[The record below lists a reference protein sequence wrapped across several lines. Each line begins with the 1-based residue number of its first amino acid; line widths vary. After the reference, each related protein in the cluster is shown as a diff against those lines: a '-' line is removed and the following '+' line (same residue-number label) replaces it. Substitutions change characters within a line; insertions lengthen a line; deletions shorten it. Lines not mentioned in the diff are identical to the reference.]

1 MLHSIS
7 RIASLIALTLL
18 LAPPP
23 VPADDV
29 SESARDVSPDPAIV
43 FSAFSFRGNAEIL
56 VSSGRAGMRETDNRG
71 NHWRRSMSG
80 LVDAATGIEPLA
92 SAQCQAPSAR
102 STMYVLSTAANNP
115 LLVDRPYRSDD
126 FGTTWRPLAAL
137 PGAFGCDVDPLDPDV
152 LYVGGFNPISG
163 FTVLFKSTDG
173 GQHFSSVGDG
183 LQQIDGPNGVFVSP
197 HNRNTIYVPDSGTF
211 QGLYVSTD
219 GGLHFAR
226 SPSAP
231 AYPFAIAIHPTEPG
245 TLFLATFNGLFRS
258 TDGGATFT
266 QPTGL
271 SPLAAGVA
279 FDPRDAQTN
288 YVPAG
293 TDGLFRT
300 LDGGAS
306 YSRLPG
312 PTADQLGH
320 FGVVNVGIPPKGT
333 PIYVST
339 SYGPLRSDDDGQT
352 FVPNQRDY
360 HGAAVNDLGFDA
372 TGRLLVGT
380 FHTLQLFRGAQPG
393 HPEPYQSP
401 GATIVPGGE
410 TVAIAASPA
419 NANVLLVALVVN
431 LGVFRTDNG
440 GATWTSVSGIPFTS
454 SADRMTFAPSD
465 ASRAYYVDTAGGPVT
480 GFYRSTD
487 EGRSFT
493 QTFSEGLGSVVVDPS
508 DANTVYVGT
517 FFDGNGLFK
526 STDGGLTFT
535 RLPLTAAQAGDF
547 GSLAIDPIRPQ
558 TVYAGR
564 RQGGVLRSDD
574 GGPTWAFVSELPG
587 GEVLGVALDPQ
598 HPAHVFAWIQGAGL
612 FRSDDRGG
620 TWRAADTGEA
630 KRRSGIEAGRGT
642 LVADPKVSGR
652 VYIGNAG
659 VVQIDTDEELVVN
672 DFASSWTQQ
681 ASGVQAALNRV
692 IWTGTQFVVV
702 GYSGTILTSPDGTTW
717 TSQSSGTSAVLTG
730 VAWSGSRLV
739 AVGYGT
745 TAAVVTSTD
754 GVNWSPVSALPVSL
768 TTQLYAIA
776 WSGTQFVAV
785 GVDASALSN
794 AVIVRS
800 ADGLNWTSASV
811 PSPLLQ
817 AVIWDGSQFVAAGG
831 DFFGPVVLRSSDGQ
845 TWTRDAIGVVAT
857 GSLRELASAGT
868 VGKPT
873 IVAVGPFYPSNF
885 TPEVLTSVAGGT
897 WQPVKAMGTYAD
909 AVGWSGRHFLVCGVG
924 VCAFSTDGLSWT
936 NASGT
941 LPSPAAVSSLV
952 WGGPGSGRWVVV
964 GTTNVIATS
973 P

>member
-1 MLHSIS
+1 
-7 RIASLIALTLL
+7 
-18 LAPPP
+18 
-23 VPADDV
+23 
-29 SESARDVSPDPAIV
+29 
-43 FSAFSFRGNAEIL
+43 
-56 VSSGRAGMRETDNRG
+56 
-71 NHWRRSMSG
+71 
-80 LVDAATGIEPLA
+80 
-92 SAQCQAPSAR
+92 
-102 STMYVLSTAANNP
+102 
-115 LLVDRPYRSDD
+115 
-126 FGTTWRPLAAL
+126 
-137 PGAFGCDVDPLDPDV
+137 
-152 LYVGGFNPISG
+152 
-163 FTVLFKSTDG
+163 
-173 GQHFSSVGDG
+173 
-183 LQQIDGPNGVFVSP
+183 
-197 HNRNTIYVPDSGTF
+197 
-211 QGLYVSTD
+211 
-219 GGLHFAR
+219 
-226 SPSAP
+226 
-231 AYPFAIAIHPTEPG
+231 
-245 TLFLATFNGLFRS
+245 
-258 TDGGATFT
+258 
-266 QPTGL
+266 
-271 SPLAAGVA
+271 
-279 FDPRDAQTN
+279 
-288 YVPAG
+288 
-293 TDGLFRT
+293 
-300 LDGGAS
+300 
-306 YSRLPG
+306 LPG
-312 PTADQLGH
+312 PTSGQLGNL
-320 FGVVNVGIPPKGT
+320 GVANVGIPPAGA

-352 FVPNQRDY
+352 FVPNQGDY
-360 HGAAVNDLGFDA
+360 HGAVVNDLGFDA
-372 TGRLLVGT
+372 AGSLLVGT
-380 FHTLQLFRGAQPG
+380 FHTLQLFRGARPG
-393 HPEPYQSP
+393 HPEPYESP
-401 GATIVPGGE
+401 GATIIQPGAA
-410 TVAIAASPA
+410 TAAIAASPVDP
-419 NANVLLVALVVN
+419 NVLLVALAFD
-431 LGVFRTDNG
+431 LGALRTDNG
-440 GATWTSVSGIPFTS
+440 GATWTRISGISTVSPFC
-454 SADRMTFAPSD
+454 RMTFARSD
-465 ASRAYYVDTAGGPVT
+465 ASRVYYVNRGGGPTVT

-487 EGRSFT
+487 EGHSFAR
-493 QTFSEGLGSVVVDPS
+493 TFRERLGSVAADPNNAS
-508 DANTVYVGT
+508 TVYVGT
-517 FFDGNGLFK
+517 WDDGNGLFK

-535 RLPLTAAQAGDF
+535 SLPLTPAQTGDF
-547 GSLAIDPIRPQ
+547 GSLAIDPTRTQ

-564 RQGGVLRSDD
+564 RQGGLLRSDD
-574 GGPTWAFVSELPG
+574 GGATWVLLSGLPG

-598 HPAHVFAWIQGAGL
+598 SPAHVFAWIQGAGL

-620 TWRAADTGEA
+620 NWRAADTGEA

-652 VYIGNAG
+652 VYIGNSG
-659 VVQIDTDEELVVN
+659 VVQIDTEEEEMVVN
-672 DFASSWTQQ
+672 DLASSWTQQ

-702 GYSGTILTSPDGTTW
+702 GWSGTILTSPDGTTW

-754 GVNWSPVSALPVSL
+754 GVNWSPASALPVSL

-794 AVIVRS
+794 AVILRS

-845 TWTRDAIGVVAT
+845 TWTRDAIGVVAI

-868 VGKPT
+868 AGTPT
-873 IVAVGPFYPSNF
+873 IVAVDTTLSSNSQ
-885 TPEVLTSVAGGT
+885 PVVLTSVAGGA
-897 WQPVKAMGTYAD
+897 WQAVLAMAIHAG